1 MNLRPLLVLALLVV
15 SGACERYDASRD
27 EALKQN
33 LTAMRGAIT
42 RFHADNGRYPPSL
55 DALVPKYLPAI
66 PSDPFTESSETWRV
80 TTEETV
86 VPNSDF
92 QTGTVAVPESVVLE
106 VHSAAPGADRNGV
119 LYSEY

>member
-1 MNLRPLLVLALLVV
+1 MLVVV

-33 LTAMRGAIT
+33 LTAMRSAIS
-42 RFHADNGRYPPSL
+42 RFHSDNGRYPASL
-55 DALVPKYLPAI
+55 EELVPKYLPAV
-66 PSDPFTESSETWRV
+66 PSDPFTESTRTWRV

-86 VPNSDF
+86 APNSDF
-92 QTGTVAVPESVVLE
+92 QTATVAAPASVVIE
-106 VHSAAPGADRNGV
+106 VRSAAPGADRNGV

>member
-1 MNLRPLLVLALLVV
+1 MNLRALSLLALFVV
-15 SGACERYDASRD
+15 FVACERYDASRD

-42 RFHADNGRYPPSL
+42 RFRADTGHYPASL
-55 DALVPKYLPAI
+55 SELVPKYLRAI
-66 PSDPFTESSETWRV
+66 PSDPFTQSSETWRV

-86 VPNSDF
+86 QPSSDF
-92 QTGTVAVPESVVLE
+92 QTATAPAATSVVIE
-106 VHSAAPGADRNGV
+106 VHSAAPGADRSGV